1 MTITPLSIYFY
12 FLNINYKTYFC
23 KRGHLGKQK
32 RVYYKAKLTR
42 AWLSLGRN
50 ARLGVSS
57 CCSVTRSCL
66 TLCDP
71 RVCSKSGSPVPHHLL
86 KFAQVHVH
94 CIGDAIQPSHP
105 LTPSSPSALN
115 LSNIRDIPMSC
126 LFTSDNQNTGAPA
139 SASVL
144 PVNIQG

>member
-1 MTITPLSIYFY
+1 MNIVIKIF
-12 FLNINYKTYFC
+12 FLK
-23 KRGHLGKQK
+23 
-32 RVYYKAKLTR
+32 
-42 AWLSLGRN
+42 
-50 ARLGVSS
+50 SS
-57 CCSVTRSCL
+57 CCCSVTRSCL

-126 LFTSDNQNTGAPA
+126 LFTPCHQAFSLPAVCLCCVCGNGGGEDQNTGAPA